1 MSPDEMADVELAAMA
16 HSAIGQQRK
25 EQSMLS
31 RAKNPFSE
39 LIEVGQD
46 DHQEA
51 GA

>member
-39 LIEVGQD
+39 LIEVGQN
-46 DHQEA
+46 DHQEP
-51 GA
+51 GS